1 MMQPQFL
8 IAAIRIS
15 LSLLFLIYSSWSDY
29 RTREINNWVWVLY
42 APPAFVLTF
51 AELFHFSPDLLPFY
65 GLCFLLTSAFA
76 VILFYAGAFGGA
88 DAKALMCLALALP
101 FYPHRITAPFFGVSP
116 LMQFFF
122 PLTVFSNSVL
132 LAALSAV
139 YMLFHNLFWRLWKGK
154 PLFDG
159 DLRSASAARKFL
171 VLLTSYRASVE
182 RLKEKWHIY
191 PMEDVKKAE
200 DGRTQRRLMLFPRD
214 EGREAIV
221 DRLSRAVEAGE
232 IDELVWVT
240 PGLPMLI
247 FITAGLIIALFVGD
261 MVWAVVRFFME
272 G

>member
-1 MMQPQFL
+1 MQSPFL
-8 IAAIRIS
+8 IATIRVS
-15 LSLLFLIYSSWSDY
+15 LSLLFFIYSSWSDY
-29 RTREINNWVWVLY
+29 RTREVSNWVWIFY
-42 APPAFVLTF
+42 APPAFALTF
-51 AELFHFSPDLLPFY
+51 TELFLFSPDLLPFY

-101 FYPHRITAPFFGVSP
+101 FYPYRITAPLFGTSP

-122 PLTVFSNSVL
+122 PLTIFSNSVL

-154 PLFDG
+154 PLFEG
-159 DLRSASAARKFL
+159 DLQSASAARKLL
-171 VLLTSYRASVE
+171 VLLTSYRAPVE

-191 PMEDVKKAE
+191 PMEDVEKVE
-200 DGRTQRRLMLFPRD
+200 DGGIRRKLVLFPRD

-232 IDELVWVT
+232 IDELVWAT

-247 FITAGLIIALFVGD
+247 FVTAGLIIALFVGD
-261 MVWAVVRFFME
+261 IVWSMVRFFME